1 MPRVTGGFCV
11 LQLMNL
17 IVYFMLKV
25 ILESIPEFAKIL
37 DDMQ

>member
-1 MPRVTGGFCV
+1 MI
-11 LQLMNL
+11 L
-17 IVYFMLKV
+17 IVYFMLQK